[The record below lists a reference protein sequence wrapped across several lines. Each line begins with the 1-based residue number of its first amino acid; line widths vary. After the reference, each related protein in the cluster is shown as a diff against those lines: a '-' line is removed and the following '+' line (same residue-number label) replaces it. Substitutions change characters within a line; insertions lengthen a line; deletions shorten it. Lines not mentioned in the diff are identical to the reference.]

1 MNYAK
6 ATRLVRAARGISQSE
21 LATRAKCSPSSISLI
36 ESGDRQPS
44 LAMAKSLAQAL
55 KVPFDL
61 FTVLSADST
70 DTCDMPPADA
80 EYIGRRI
87 LSLLVEAEAR

>member
-6 ATRLVRAARGISQSE
+6 ATRLVRAARGISQGE
-21 LATRAKCSPSSISLI
+21 LATRAQCSPSSISLI

-44 LAMAKSLAQAL
+44 LAMAKALARAMN
-55 KVPFDL
+55 VPFDL
-61 FTVLSADST
+61 FTVLSADSE

-87 LSLLVEAEAR
+87 LSLLVEAEGR